1 MPAIRRVGTSPD
13 LRVLFGM
20 GTLTGLTD
28 GQLLERFATHG
39 DEAGESA
46 FAALMDRHGPMVLR
60 VCGGLLR
67 DPNDAEDAF
76 QATFLVLARKA
87 RSLRVRDTLGPWLYG
102 VAHRVATRALSDRAR
117 RHRHEC
123 GAAALAATA
132 IDPAGVDDLAPMLH
146 EEIGRLPEL
155 FRAPIVLC
163 YLEGLTHDQAAHR
176 LGWPVGTVRSRL
188 ARGRDRLRRRLDE
201 RQVAHA
207 IAPLLAASASA
218 GQAGATIRPSLAV
231 ATARAAG
238 RLTMGMA
245 AAGTGPA
252 VISLTKGVLRTMMLK
267 TLFRIAATVAAT
279 ALLATGAGA
288 VAYQAAGP
296 AQKTTTALGTSPP
309 PAARPAAPP
318 KSEAETI
325 AETFLKAGSDLFD
338 AKNAAALAA
347 TYTED
352 AEILLVGRKDGQHD
366 EGTKRGRAE
375 IEPFYRDLFADAGA
389 IDSENTVEF
398 ARLISPDVL
407 VVHGRFRP
415 DTGKPEWPFVQMRVK
430 QGDRWLISKLW
441 LFLTP
446 GRPGDQ

>member
-1 MPAIRRVGTSPD
+1 
-13 LRVLFGM
+13 
-20 GTLTGLTD
+20 
-28 GQLLERFATHG
+28 
-39 DEAGESA
+39 
-46 FAALMDRHGPMVLR
+46 MVLR

-87 RSLRVRDTLGPWLYG
+87 RSLRVGDTIGPWLYG

-117 RHRHEC
+117 RHRHER
-123 GAAALAATA
+123 AAAGRAAAA
-132 IDPAGVDDLAPMLH
+132 IEPDGPDDLGRVLH
-146 EEIGRLPEL
+146 EEIGRLPAP

-163 YLEGLTHDQAAHR
+163 YLEGLTHDQAAHQ

-201 RQVAHA
+201 REAAPA

-218 GQAGATIRPSLAV
+218 GRAGEAIRPSLAV
-231 ATARAAG
+231 ATVRAAA
-238 RLTMGMA
+238 RMTTGMA
-245 AAGTGPA
+245 AAGTVPA
-252 VISLTKGVLRTMMLK
+252 VVSLTEGVLRTMMLK
-267 TLFRIAATVAAT
+267 TLFRIAATAAAA
-279 ALLATGAGA
+279 ALLATGA
-288 VAYQAAGP
+288 VAYQASGP
-296 AQKTTTALGTSPP
+296 GQTTTAGTKPP
-309 PAARPAAPP
+309 PATRPAVPP

-352 AEILLVGRKDGQHD
+352 GEILLVGKKDGQHD
-366 EGTKRGRAE
+366 EGAKRGRAE
-375 IEPFYRDLFADAGA
+375 IERFYSDIFAGDGA

-398 ARLISPDVL
+398 ARLISPDIL

-430 QGDRWLISKLW
+430 QGDRWLMSKLW

-446 GRPGDQ
+446 GRQGDE